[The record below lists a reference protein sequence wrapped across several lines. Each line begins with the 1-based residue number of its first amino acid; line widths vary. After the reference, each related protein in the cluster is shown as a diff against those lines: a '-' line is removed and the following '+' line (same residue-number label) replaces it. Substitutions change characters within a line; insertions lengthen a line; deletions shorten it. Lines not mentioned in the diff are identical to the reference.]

1 MTPAER
7 QKKEAALAWQNLPTA
22 IKKAMSLKGITGPLD
37 DTLAASQYNN
47 YQQINKI
54 PGPTSAP
61 APEDPADELR
71 DLIPGLTADQAN
83 AILAWHTQTI
93 DAAFKS
99 EISTLLYCIVLFLIR
114 PNINH
119 TLATWGLVYAAGL
132 EGAVVLG
139 RNQKQ
144 QAESLG
150 EDRAKLNHYVTQWRD
165 RLGFTVLKFCRPDSA
180 RAAYSARAS
189 KTHATPKT
197 SPYKPK

>member
-1 MTPAER
+1 MNHADR
-7 QKKEAALAWQNLPTA
+7 QKMEAAIAWQNLPTSV
-22 IKKAMSLKGITGPLD
+22 KKAMATKGITGPLD
-37 DTLAASQYNN
+37 DSLPATQFNN
-47 YQQINKI
+47 YDQISGL
-54 PGPTSAP
+54 PAPTSAP

-71 DLIPGLTADQAN
+71 DLIPGLTADQAT

-114 PNINH
+114 PNIIH

-180 RAAYSARAS
+180 RAAYAARAT

-197 SPYKPK
+197 SPYNQK

>member
-1 MTPAER
+1 MNHADR
-7 QKKEAALAWQNLPTA
+7 QKMEAALAWQNLPTSV
-22 IKKAMSLKGITGPLD
+22 KKAMATKGITGPLD
-37 DTLAASQYNN
+37 DSLSATQYNN
-47 YQQINKI
+47 YDQISGL
-54 PGPTSAP
+54 PAPTSAP

-71 DLIPGLTADQAN
+71 DLIPGLTADQAT

-93 DAAFKS
+93 DAAFKA

-180 RAAYSARAS
+180 RAAYAARAS

-197 SPYKPK
+197 SPYNQK

>member
-1 MTPAER
+1 MTPAQR
-7 QKKEAALAWQNLPTA
+7 QIKEAALAWQNLPTA
-22 IKKAMSLKGITGPLD
+22 MKNAMARKGITGPLD
-37 DTLAASQYNN
+37 DSPSAAPYTQSDR
-47 YQQINKI
+47 INEL
-54 PGPTSAP
+54 PAPASAP

-71 DLIPGLTADQAN
+71 DLIPGLTADQAT
-83 AILAWHTQTI
+83 AVLAWHNATI

-180 RAAYSARAS
+180 RAAYAARAI
-189 KTHATPKT
+189 KTHANPKT
-197 SPYKPK
+197 SPYNQK

>member
-7 QKKEAALAWQNLPTA
+7 QQKEAALAWQNLPTSV
-22 IKKAMSLKGITGPLD
+22 KKAMATKGITGPLD
-37 DTLAASQYNN
+37 DSLPSTRYNN
-47 YQQINKI
+47 CDQISEI
-54 PGPTSAP
+54 PAPTTAP
-61 APEDPADELR
+61 AAEDPADELR
-71 DLIPGLTADQAN
+71 DLIPGLTADQAT

-93 DAAFKS
+93 DAAFKA

-119 TLATWGLVYAAGL
+119 TLATWGRVYAAGL

-180 RAAYSARAS
+180 RAAYAARAS

-197 SPYKPK
+197 SRYNQK

>member
-1 MTPAER
+1 MNHADR
-7 QKKEAALAWQNLPTA
+7 QKMEAALAWQNLPTSV
-22 IKKAMSLKGITGPLD
+22 KKAMATKGITGPLD
-37 DTLAASQYNN
+37 DSLPATQFNN
-47 YQQINKI
+47 YDQISGL
-54 PGPTSAP
+54 PAPTSAP

-71 DLIPGLTADQAN
+71 DLIPGLTADQAT

-180 RAAYSARAS
+180 RAAYAARAT

-197 SPYKPK
+197 SPYNQK